1 MNSFPIPTCNR
12 ILLVAAP
19 SADSGLLLQLV
30 ARLAPPRA
38 VWVMVPAGEATD
50 AVIARLSDLLQDG
63 DELFITQSAL
73 VLEQVIGK
81 YLFNT
86 GKSDEEK

>member
-1 MNSFPIPTCNR
+1 M
-12 ILLVAAP
+12 
-19 SADSGLLLQLV
+19 
-30 ARLAPPRA
+30 
-38 VWVMVPAGEATD
+38 
-50 AVIARLSDLLQDG
+50 LQDG

-86 GKSDEEK
+86 QSGESE